1 MNNLMKEREFA
12 AKYPEKEEKQEVII
26 TETPKKSTESVKTV
40 ADNGNSAVRSAGT
53 RLKEFLTGIKEKS
66 EKVEAVA
73 KTKPEKK
80 ERK

>member
-26 TETPKKSTESVKTV
+26 TEAPKKSTESAKTV
-40 ADNGNSAVRSAGT
+40 ADNGNSAVRSAGA

-66 EKVEAVA
+66 EKVEALA